1 MARMRKWVTTTRED
15 LSPHEVVSM
24 APASEDA
31 VDAGVVWAA
40 AAVPRHYMAADE
52 IAAVLRELGKPEAAK
67 VLSGKLPVSKRT
79 RSGELGEILGTQY
92 VAREL
97 GYRMI
102 ARLRWK
108 DSRDMPMRGDDLLG
122 VRMVD
127 ENKLEFLK
135 GEAKSRARLS
145 TSTLDEA
152 EKALLR
158 EHGLPTPHALMFVA
172 ARLRE
177 LGETELHMKLL
188 AAQLRGRI
196 RPGDVLHLLFTFS
209 GNNPHKLLRNH
220 TKAYKGD
227 IRRLGVGLQVQEH
240 QAFIRRVFEK
250 VMRDARTR

>member
-1 MARMRKWVTTTRED
+1 MARMRSWVTTTRED
-15 LSPHEVVSM
+15 VGSHKVVRM
-24 APASEDA
+24 APPNDAA
-31 VDAGVVWAA
+31 VDAGVLWAA
-40 AAVPRHYMAADE
+40 AAVPRHYVSADE
-52 IAAVLRELGKPEAAK
+52 FAAVLRELGKPEAAA
-67 VLSGKLPVSKRT
+67 VLSGKLPLGKRA

-122 VRMVD
+122 VRTND
-127 ENKLEFLK
+127 DDKLEFLK
-135 GEAKSRARLS
+135 GEAKSRANLS

-152 EKALLR
+152 GAALLS

-177 LGETELHMKLL
+177 MGETTLHIKIL

-196 RPGDVLHLLFTFS
+196 KPRDVVHLLFTFS
-209 GNNPHKLLRNH
+209 GNDPLQLLRNH

-227 IRRLGVGLQVQEH
+227 IRRLGVGLQIPEH
-240 QAFIRRVFEK
+240 QTFIRRVYEE